1 MDSQAR
7 LPDTSTPAGIFRLAN
22 AFCDA
27 QALLTAVDLGLFTL
41 LRDEP
46 LTAGEITARLDLNGR
61 GVSDFL
67 NLLTSLGLLTFT
79 DGSYANAPGAAR
91 FLIRGEL
98 TYVGCFLE
106 HARAVLYPLW
116 DRLAEGLRTGEQQ
129 SATEYRKLV
138 ENPDL
143 LRDLV
148 WMMDATTHFIGPA
161 LLDTVDWSAY
171 STLADIG
178 GARGNL
184 AGMITKSA
192 PTLRATVFDLPAL
205 RPLFEEHIGWYGVA
219 DRVSFQSGDFFTDPL
234 PAADIL
240 LLGHV
245 LPDWDLG
252 QRKELITRAY
262 EAVNPGG
269 ALLVYDR
276 MLDGTESNVENLILS
291 LDLTMVTPGGSQY
304 HAADLITLTTNAGF
318 TSPQLHALTPKDTAL
333 LTHKPLA

>member
-1 MDSQAR
+1 MVSQAR
-7 LPDTSTPAGIFRLAN
+7 LPDVSTPAGIFRLAN

-46 LTAGEITARLDLNGR
+46 LTVQEVTTRLDLHGR

-79 DGSYANAPGAAR
+79 EGRYANAPGAAT
-91 FLIRGEL
+91 FLIRGEM
-98 TYVGCFLE
+98 TYVGCFLH
-106 HARAVLYPLW
+106 HARDVLYPLW

-129 SATEYRKLV
+129 SSTDYR
-138 ENPDL
+138 DL
-143 LRDLV
+143 LEKPELLHDLV
-148 WMMDATTHFIGPA
+148 WLMDATTHFIGPA

-184 AGMITKSA
+184 AGMITKSV
-192 PTLRATVFDLPAL
+192 PSLRATVFDLPPM
-205 RPLFEEHIGWYGVA
+205 RPLFEEHIGWYGVG
-219 DRVSFQSGDFFTDPL
+219 DRVSFHSGDFFTDPL

-245 LPDWDLG
+245 LPDWDPG
-252 QRKELITRAY
+252 QRKELITKAY

-276 MLDGTESNVENLILS
+276 MLDGPCSNVENLILS
-291 LDLTMVTPGGSQY
+291 LDLALVTPGGSQY
-304 HAADLITLTTNAGF
+304 PAADLVTLTVNAGF
-318 TSPQLHALTPKDTAL
+318 TSPHLHPLTPKDTAL
-333 LTHKPLA
+333 LCHKPL